1 MPDPRLDLDA
11 WVELSVELSDPVVD
25 RASVLRA
32 RGLDEDAWEALDD
45 AWQQRLSDADAHLE
59 ADGGDPDA
67 GVPALVAAHAEAF
80 VRAQAARTQGPPL
93 DFAAFVE
100 LTRAI
105 ERQPDISAVLRRFQ
119 LTLQQLLRS
128 QAHWT
133 KRMLEDPE
141 LARRFD
147 EARRGR

>member
-1 MPDPRLDLDA
+1 VPDPHLDLDA
-11 WVELSVELSDPVVD
+11 WVELSVELSDPAVD
-25 RASVLRA
+25 RTAALRA

-45 AWQQRLSDADAHLE
+45 AWQQRLSDADAHLD
-59 ADGGDPDA
+59 AGGGDPDGA
-67 GVPALVAAHAEAF
+67 VPPLVAVHAEAF
-80 VRAQAARTQGPPL
+80 ARAQAARTQGPPL

-105 ERQPDISAVLRRFQ
+105 ERRPDIAAILRRFQ
-119 LTLQQLLRS
+119 VTLQQLLHS